1 MKTAM
6 KKEIQ
11 DALRKQPKTT
21 KERGGI
27 PRKVQPPAK
36 DSGQKASSPA
46 KAKKE

>member
-1 MKTAM
+1 M

-11 DALRKQPKTT
+11 DALRKQPKKT
-21 KERGGI
+21 KDRPPI
-27 PRKVQPPAK
+27 ARKAKAPAK